1 MKICILL
8 ISILSFHCI
17 AFKGN
22 TKEDIEIKKL
32 NLKKINLVFTGFH
45 YYLEQQTL
53 IESKLL
59 SNGYVLD
66 KESNLLIEIILE
78 DISPIYSYPKLHF
91 LNLIGSI
98 LTATMLPYHNISNHK
113 LKVRIR
119 DLGEIVYENNRIISL
134 HQYRGILLIPLTP
147 FYWPSFVFN
156 DSLLMEFDKLLR
168 SLNEV

>member
-1 MKICILL
+1 MKIYILL

-45 YYLEQQTL
+45 YYLEQQTH

-66 KESNLLIEIILE
+66 KESNFLMEIILE
-78 DISPIYSYPKLHF
+78 EISPIYSYPKIHF

-98 LTATMLPYHNISNHK
+98 LTGTIIPYHNISNHK
-113 LKVRIR
+113 MTVRIR
-119 DLGEIVYENNRIISL
+119 DLGELAYEHTQIISL
-134 HQYRGILLIPLTP
+134 HQYRGVLLIPLTP
-147 FYWPSFVFN
+147 FYWPSSVFN
-156 DSLLMEFDKLLR
+156 DSLLMEFDKLIRLP
-168 SLNEV
+168 NEI